1 MAWRMGFQ
9 WRPGTGQNEF
19 TYAAALGAL
28 AKLPKQALVPYA
40 ALAEP
45 MLQFDVSVEKS
56 QGPPIVRR
64 AARELLAQLPANEL
78 AKYAE
83 AIAKYHER
91 FGDDWAWYERFGK
104 TPTKTGHAS
113 IGRHVR
119 SVGWCVGRK
128 KPGQKHLPRSP
139 TDRPGLC
146 GPG

>member
-1 MAWRMGFQ
+1 MGFE

-64 AARELLAQLPANEL
+64 AARALLAQLPANEL

-91 FGDDWAWYERFGK
+91 FGNDSNWAG
-104 TPTKTGHAS
+104 
-113 IGRHVR
+113 
-119 SVGWCVGRK
+119 
-128 KPGQKHLPRSP
+128 
-139 TDRPGLC
+139 
-146 GPG
+146 

>member
-1 MAWRMGFQ
+1 M
-9 WRPGTGQNEF
+9 
-19 TYAAALGAL
+19 
-28 AKLPKQALVPYA
+28 
-40 ALAEP
+40 
-45 MLQFDVSVEKS
+45 FDVSVEKS

-119 SVGWCVGRK
+119 SVWVG
-128 KPGQKHLPRSP
+128 GQKEARSEAFAML
-139 TDRPGLC
+139 TDRPTW
-146 GPG
+146 PVVPAEPEMKDI

>member
-1 MAWRMGFQ
+1 MGFE

-56 QGPPIVRR
+56 EGPPIVRR
-64 AARELLAQLPANEL
+64 AARKLLAQLPANEL

-91 FGDDWAWYERFGK
+91 FGNDWAWYERPSVRLRLRPGM
-104 TPTKTGHAS
+104 H
-113 IGRHVR
+113 R
-119 SVGWCVGRK
+119 SVGMYGRWVGAWAE
-128 KPGQKHLPRSP
+128 RSP
-139 TDRPGLC
+139 VRSI
-146 GPG
+146 

>member
-83 AIAKYHER
+83 AIAKYHQR
-91 FGDDWAWYERFGK
+91 FGNDWAWYESFGND
-104 TPTKTGHAS
+104 S
-113 IGRHVR
+113 
-119 SVGWCVGRK
+119 
-128 KPGQKHLPRSP
+128 
-139 TDRPGLC
+139 D
-146 GPG
+146 